1 VKSPLNLFI
10 LWPDD
15 RWQRRGA
22 TERPATT
29 AMGFIETKLLDS
41 AKERMRKHGC
51 KVAAELQV

>member
-15 RWQRRGA
+15 RWQRRGP

-41 AKERMRKHGC
+41 AKERM
-51 KVAAELQV
+51 